1 MQTYYYVLSGN
12 VFDNLRH
19 APVFQQGLVI
29 AGLSLISV
37 FAVLFTFYLAV
48 RFLGNVKKPT
58 KATLAGTG
66 GSDTVASIQTEETAA
81 ALSAGNEEAGAE
93 GYELMETDMLR
104 TFKVKVNN
112 KVYDVEIEDSGYSDG
127 TLGASATAP
136 VPAATPAPSAISAP
150 ADKLP
155 ATEANEETPVPVYGS
170 TSMAAP
176 AAPVTGGSKPVYAPM
191 PGTVIALKKA
201 VGEPVAAHETV
212 LVLEA
217 MKMENEIVA
226 PQAGKIASIHVRN
239 GQQVEASSVLFT
251 IV

>member
-1 MQTYYYVLSGN
+1 MQNYYYLLSGN

-29 AGLSLISV
+29 AGLSLVSV
-37 FAVLFTFYLAV
+37 FVVLFTFYLAV
-48 RFLGNVKKPT
+48 RFLGSVKKPA
-58 KATLAGTG
+58 K
-66 GSDTVASIQTEETAA
+66 A
-81 ALSAGNEEAGAE
+81 ALASSDAADTAVPAQTVETSVALRARNEEVTAE
-93 GYELMETDMLR
+93 ENELMEADMLR

-112 KVYDVEIEDSGYSDG
+112 KVYDVEIEDAGTVCS

-136 VPAATPAPSAISAP
+136 VPEATPALATVSVP

-155 ATEANEETPVPVYGS
+155 ATEASGEAPASVPEPTPTV
-170 TSMAAP
+170 AP
-176 AAPVTGGSKPVYAPM
+176 AAPVTGGGKSVYAPM
-191 PGTVIALKKA
+191 PGMVVALKKA
-201 VGEPVAAHETV
+201 AGDTVAAHETV